1 MGETDPI
8 IGFGRNKKLHQLSDE
23 ILSFYRQ
30 TQEANRLIASIKGQ
44 LEFLRTQEIVTR
56 YLPPPPAA
64 VLDIGGGSGPYACW
78 LAKEGYEVHLVD
90 PVDLHIEQAKEASN
104 QQPEHPIASISLGD
118 ARELRFSSRSAD
130 AVLLL
135 GPLYHLIDKSDRL
148 LALREAHR
156 VLRNDGVMVAAGIS
170 RFASMLDSFFE
181 DRLRTP
187 VHRDIVQNDLETG
200 YHRNPTGDL
209 NYFTDA
215 YLHHPEVFSSEVI
228 EAGFQHQATLA
239 VEGPA
244 WLFKSFENYWTDS
257 TLRLVVLDL
266 IRKIEAE
273 PSMLGMSAHIL
284 AIGTK

>member
-1 MGETDPI
+1 MRFFRSIDRHKNRI
-8 IGFGRNKKLHQLSDE
+8 DL
-23 ILSFYRQ
+23 Q
-30 TQEANRLIASIKGQ
+30 TMSKGNSSSYVP
-44 LEFLRTQEIVTR
+44 QEIVTR
-56 YLPPPPAA
+56 YLPPPPAV

-78 LAKEGYEVHLVD
+78 LAKAGYEVHLVD

-118 ARELRFSSRSAD
+118 ARALRFSSTSVD

-135 GPLYHLIDKSDRL
+135 GPLYHLIDQDERL

-156 VLRNDGVMVAAGIS
+156 VLRTSGVMVAAGIS

-181 DRLRTP
+181 DRFRTP
-187 VHRDIVQNDLETG
+187 IHRDIVQNDLETG
-200 YHRNPTGDL
+200 YHRNPTESL
-209 NYFTDA
+209 KYFTDA
-215 YLHHPEVFSSEVI
+215 HLHRPEELDSEVV
-228 EAGFQHQATLA
+228 EVGFQHQATLA

-244 WLFKSFENYWTDS
+244 WLFRSVESYWTDS
-257 TLRLVVLDL
+257 DQRAMVLDM

-273 PSMLGMSAHIL
+273 PSILGMSAHIL

>member
-1 MGETDPI
+1 M
-8 IGFGRNKKLHQLSDE
+8 RQLSDE

-30 TQEANRLIASIKGQ
+30 TQESERLTNNVKGQ
-44 LEFLRTQEIVTR
+44 IEFTRTQEIITR
-56 YLPPPPAA
+56 YLPEPPAV

-90 PVDLHIEQAKEASN
+90 PVDLHIEQAEDASN

-118 ARELRFSSRSAD
+118 ARALRFSSMSSD

-135 GPLYHLIDKSDRL
+135 GPLYHLVDKNERL
-148 LALREAHR
+148 LALSEAYR
-156 VLRNDGVMVAAGIS
+156 VLRNGGVMVAAGIS

-181 DRLRTP
+181 NRFWDP

-200 YHRNPTGDL
+200 YHRNLTEDL
-209 NYFTDA
+209 KYFTDA
-215 YLHHPEVFSSEVI
+215 YLHRPEELSSEVV

-244 WLFKSFENYWTDS
+244 WLFRSVEGYWADS
-257 TLRLVVLDL
+257 EQHVMVLDL

-273 PSMLGMSAHIL
+273 PSILGMSAHIL
-284 AIGTK
+284 AIGAK

>member
-1 MGETDPI
+1 MY
-8 IGFGRNKKLHQLSDE
+8 QLSDE

-30 TQEANRLIASIKGQ
+30 TQESERLTANTKGQ
-44 LEFLRTQEIVTR
+44 LEFVRTQEIITR
-56 YLPPPPAA
+56 YLPLPPAV

-104 QQPEHPIASISLGD
+104 QQREHPIASISLGD
-118 ARELRFSSRSAD
+118 ARALRFSSMSVD

-135 GPLYHLIDKSDRL
+135 GPLYHLIDKSERL
-148 LALREAHR
+148 LALGEAYR
-156 VLRNDGVMVAAGIS
+156 VLRKGGVMVAAGIS

-181 DRLRTP
+181 DRFRTP
-187 VHRDIVQNDLETG
+187 VHLNIVQNDLETG
-200 YHRNPTGDL
+200 YHRNPTESL
-209 NYFTDA
+209 KYFTDA
-215 YLHHPEVFSSEVI
+215 YLHRPEEFCSEVT

-244 WLFKSFENYWTDS
+244 WLFRSVESYWTDPDQ
-257 TLRLVVLDL
+257 RVAVLDL
-266 IRKIEAE
+266 IRKVEAE
-273 PSMLGMSAHIL
+273 PSILGMSAHIL